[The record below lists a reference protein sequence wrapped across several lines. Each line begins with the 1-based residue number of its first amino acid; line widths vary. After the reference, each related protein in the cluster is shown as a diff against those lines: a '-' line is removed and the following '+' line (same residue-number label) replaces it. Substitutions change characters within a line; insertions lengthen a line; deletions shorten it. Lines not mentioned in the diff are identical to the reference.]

1 MGSSNNQSVGTD
13 KTTIFLLDGETDTVD
28 ERAESENKNEIEE
41 ESNEER
47 KPTKNLPETTR
58 RKIVMIKILRKSKMM
73 TNPLFRK
80 HPIRLPRLAEMSA
93 FPAWWKRKV
102 WVSLVM

>member
-28 ERAESENKNEIEE
+28 EKDESENKNEHEE

-47 KPTKNLPETTR
+47 KPTRNNEEEDSDDDDLEKVEDDDKSTLQETPHQTA
-58 RKIVMIKILRKSKMM
+58 KAGG
-73 TNPLFRK
+73 N
-80 HPIRLPRLAEMSA
+80 
-93 FPAWWKRKV
+93 
-102 WVSLVM
+102 VSLSSLVEEERRIWVPLVM